1 MAYKITEE
9 CINCGACEP
18 ECPNQAISA
27 GDEIYIIDP
36 EKCTECVGH
45 YDSSQCAAVCP
56 VDCCIPDPDHKETRE
71 ELMSKFN
78 RLTGGH

>member
-1 MAYKITEE
+1 MAFKITEE

-27 GDEIYIIDP
+27 GDEIYIIEP

-45 YDSSQCAAVCP
+45 HDSSQCAAVCP
-56 VDCCIPDPDHKETRE
+56 VDCCVPDPDHKETRE
-71 ELMSKFN
+71 ELMAKFHK
-78 RLTGGH
+78 LTGGS